1 MSLIF
6 GTREIYATKGKEDP
20 QPKYHQKYP
29 TGKRYAYI
37 ECPSSTLFAP
47 CILTHKMYSYTIWFV
62 SLKVLQ
68 VWNIILQ
75 KKL

>member
-29 TGKRYAYI
+29 TGMRYAYI
-37 ECPSSTLFAP
+37 ECPSSNW
-47 CILTHKMYSYTIWFV
+47 LTR
-62 SLKVLQ
+62 
-68 VWNIILQ
+68 
-75 KKL
+75 